1 MNIAALRDRRN
12 KERHKGSRANHN
24 RRFLADKK
32 HAKGMGAFPSQ
43 R

>member
-1 MNIAALRDRRN
+1 MTVLRDRRN

-32 HAKGMGAFPSQ
+32 HAKGMGGFPTS